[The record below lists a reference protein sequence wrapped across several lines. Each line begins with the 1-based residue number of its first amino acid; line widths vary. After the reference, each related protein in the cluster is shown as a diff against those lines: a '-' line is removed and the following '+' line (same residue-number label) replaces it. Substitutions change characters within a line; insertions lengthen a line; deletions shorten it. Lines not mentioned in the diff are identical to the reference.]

1 MDAELKEMVNTY
13 LKDMD
18 NRGDHEARDLL
29 KLINTF
35 SQNPEEKTPAQRLQF
50 HLQFMGVMG
59 MAGREDDRDKHYIK
73 AQEIAQEMIDAGH

>member
-1 MDAELKEMVNTY
+1 MDTEIKEMVITY

-18 NRGDHEARDLL
+18 SRGDEQARNLL

-50 HLQFMGVMG
+50 HLQFMGI
-59 MAGREDDRDKHYIK
+59 MAMSGREDERDTHYVK
-73 AQEIAQEMIDAGH
+73 AQEIAQQLIDEGC